1 MTTRTSRFFALA
13 ALALTALARP
23 ANPDAGEAAGGASE
37 KLDIALTLNVT
48 DNTNGL
54 SLEANKFVSKDT
66 NAFDA
71 LRHTVAVAYRTDAE
85 GTPVVTSLC
94 GVTPQKAQAWRC
106 YVGGERCKPVGRV
119 TLASDITIE
128 RKAE

>member
-13 ALALTALARP
+13 ALTLTALARP
-23 ANPDAGEAAGGASE
+23 AAPHAGEAAGGAGE
-37 KLDIALTLNVT
+37 KLDIALTLKVT
-48 DNTNGL
+48 DKTNGL
-54 SLEANKFVSKDT
+54 SLEAKKFVSKDT

-106 YVGGERCKPVGRV
+106 YVGGERCKAVGKV
-119 TLASDITIE
+119 ILSADTIIE
-128 RKAE
+128 WKAE